1 MSVLLMTRRAGGAAA
16 AGASVANY
24 AALSDAALTQ
34 EPNWAFYVTNVR
46 SAAAGTAYTDPVSGR
61 RVVKLT
67 DSTTPS
73 ANSGIRNDYASGG
86 PFISQPWGTNGDSV
100 TVWANGM
107 GLCDIT
113 RGGTPTNY
121 RNPVAAGG
129 ELRFGFSRNPATPR
143 RAYVLGLDGYVR
155 RINTETNTLDAGD
168 GFPYDLTTY
177 AGASY
182 PLWITISE
190 NDSTIACFI
199 NDESYAIAIQ
209 PATQT
214 VSVKSLAA
222 INAVNGNNGLNEA
235 YVSADGRY
243 VMIASNGVDGTC
255 IWDLV
260 TGFISG
266 GFSVSGQGQQ
276 MAHTT
281 TMGGSRFVSSDAYGS
296 RATAA
301 AFTAV
306 PVTANGQAFPTVSS
320 VMARSDT
327 SVSFAHNNSYQVGPS
342 TLATRYVV
350 GQTGKSYEMNG
361 DAALRGSWSVHSG
374 QIYKAELTSTSYGV
388 QVRGVNHVFRR
399 ATASSTAAVSATVRR
414 ATSIGDMTE
423 DSWFWDSGTVTLY
436 LWQLGGGSPDARYG
450 AVLPDSGMP
459 SLSIGAFRADGVE
472 RKFIAHHYSHI
483 DPSTDYNSFAFCQ
496 QSYDGKWL
504 LFSTN
509 HGVPSGRNDLMILEL
524 PVT

>member
-1 MSVLLMTRRAGGAAA
+1 MSLLLMAKRAGGGAAA
-16 AGASVANY
+16 GYANY
-24 AALSDAALTQ
+24 PALLDAELTQ
-34 EPNWAFYVTNVR
+34 EPNWSFYVANVR
-46 SAAAGTAYTDPVSGR
+46 SAAAGTAYSDPISGR

-73 ANSGIRNDYASGG
+73 ANSGIRNDYANGG
-86 PFISQPWGTNGDSV
+86 PFISQPWGSGSNSV
-100 TVWANGM
+100 TVWSAGM
-107 GLCDIT
+107 GLCDIS

-121 RNPVAAGG
+121 RNPVVSGG
-129 ELRFGFSRNPATPR
+129 EIRFGFSRNPATPR

-168 GFPYDLTTY
+168 GFPYDLRAY

-222 INAVNGNNGLNEA
+222 INAVNGNNGMNEA

-243 VMIASNGVDGTC
+243 VMIASTGIDGTC

-281 TMGGSRFVSSDAYGS
+281 TMGDSRFVSSDAYGS

-320 VMARSDT
+320 VMARSLT

-342 TLATRYVV
+342 STSTRYVV
-350 GQTGKSYEMNG
+350 GQTAKTYEMNG
-361 DAALRGSWSVHSG
+361 DATLRGSWTVHSG

-388 QVRGVNHVFRR
+388 QLRGVNHVFRR
-399 ATASSTAAVSATVRR
+399 ATASLTAPISATVRR

-423 DSWFWDSGTVTLY
+423 DSWFWDSATVTLY

-450 AVLPDSGMP
+450 ATLPDSGMP
-459 SLSIGAFRADGVE
+459 VLSIGAFRADGAE
-472 RKFIAHHYSHI
+472 RKFIAHHYSSM
-483 DPSTDYNSFAFCQ
+483 DDYDSFAFCQ

-504 LFSTN
+504 LFSTD
-509 HGVPSGRNDLMILEL
+509 HGVPGGRNDLMILEL